1 MGYID
6 QSPLVNLRM
15 TFADP
20 PGKALLIQSRF
31 PLQGR
36 ADCVNDK
43 VQEVRFIATITVW
56 TGEDN
61 PIGSAGFYERG
72 ASGSGLIKKVTT
84 GAAVPGGLT
93 ANNAAVHCFMI

>member
-1 MGYID
+1 MRYID
-6 QSPLVNLRM
+6 QSPLVDLRV

-20 PGKALLIQSRF
+20 PGKALLIQSRL

-36 ADCVNDK
+36 ADRVNNE

-61 PIGSAGFYERG
+61 PIGSAGFY
-72 ASGSGLIKKVTT
+72 
-84 GAAVPGGLT
+84 AAWRRRIGPDRKSDGRCGCPRR
-93 ANNAAVHCFMI
+93 ACRQ